1 MEDKQDN
8 HMDIFKESIER
19 GLAALKRLENND
31 AFVMYHLEQ
40 AKEAFEGFYEHT
52 FSILNKKDD
61 LSIELI
67 VKLKEKDEKHVIIR
81 VSFDED
87 AIDSFHSDFKQA
99 EYNAKREDLVDYI
112 NNVLKDNNKMY
123 WALG

>member
-8 HMDIFKESIER
+8 HMDIFKETIER
-19 GLAALKRLENND
+19 GLAALKRLENNE
-31 AFVMYHLEQ
+31 AFVIYHLER
-40 AKEAFEGFYEHT
+40 AKKAFEGFYEHT

-87 AIDSFHSDFKQA
+87 AIDSFHSDFKQSQ
-99 EYNAKREDLVDYI
+99 YNAEREGLVDYI
-112 NNVLKDNNKMY
+112 KSVLKDNYKMY
-123 WALG
+123 SVL

>member
-1 MEDKQDN
+1 MEENKA
-8 HMDIFKESIER
+8 DIFKEAIKR
-19 GLAALKRLENND
+19 GLEACKRLEENE

-40 AKEAFEGFYEHT
+40 AKEAFDEFFEHD
-52 FSILNKKDD
+52 FSISKTRNDD
-61 LSIELI
+61 LIIDLV
-67 VKLKEKDEKHVIIR
+67 VKPKGKDEEHVIVGIL
-81 VSFDED
+81 FDED
-87 AIDSFHSDFKQA
+87 AINSFHSDFKQA